1 MIEIKNITSGP
12 VQLVIRSQNSYSAM
26 VPRKH
31 SAAFTCLNIP
41 GFKTILIEDERII
54 DKYLQQNESK
64 GLLKSKVLTNIKKAI
79 GEA

>member
-12 VQLVIRSQNSYSAM
+12 VQLVIRSKNSYSSM

-41 GFKTILIEDERII
+41 GFQTILLEDERVI
-54 DKYLQQNESK
+54 DTYLKQSEKK

-79 GEA
+79 GEE